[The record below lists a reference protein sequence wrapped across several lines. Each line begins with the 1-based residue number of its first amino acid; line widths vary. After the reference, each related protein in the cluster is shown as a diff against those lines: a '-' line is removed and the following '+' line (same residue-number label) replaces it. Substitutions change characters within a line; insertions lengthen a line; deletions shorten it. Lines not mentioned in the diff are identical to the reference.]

1 MSSQDEKN
9 KALKEELKEQI
20 TDNCIEE
27 LMITKQHLDE
37 LKDTVS
43 ELQGEVNKY
52 RDLLQRKQ
60 AEFVNYKKRVIT
72 EKENLSKYAIEKVID
87 ELLPVADSLEKAIE
101 MSEHN
106 DGKGIREGVLM
117 VEKLFKGILQKN
129 GVKEIESVNKEFD
142 PNYHEAMQ
150 VQESDEY
157 DKDTVVKEWQ
167 KGYMI
172 GDKVLRH
179 SKVTVVK
186 AKHNEDENNI
196 DYNYNEDDDTDPIDE
211 EIQGIQTNF
220 NDENDDNS

>member
-1 MSSQDEKN
+1 MASQDEKN

-43 ELQGEVNKY
+43 DLQNEVGKY
-52 RDLLQRKQ
+52 KDLLQRKQ

-72 EKENLSKYAIEKVID
+72 EKENLSKYAIEKVIE

-129 GVKEIESVNKEFD
+129 GVKEIDSINKEFD

-157 DKDTVVKEWQ
+157 NKDTVVKEWQ

-186 AKHNEDENNI
+186 AKHEEMNYQNDDDENNNNDI
-196 DYNYNEDDDTDPIDE
+196 DS
-211 EIQGIQTNF
+211 EIEGIQTNF
-220 NDENDDNS
+220 DGENN